1 MVTRKGELNWT
12 ELELEVIIRVDVK
25 KKEKKKKCWV
35 WMPSWKE
42 KRPSTIG
49 PKWLMV
55 FARATCEA
63 AGSESVTSEVGR
75 QLLKHLLTDGS

>member
-1 MVTRKGELNWT
+1 
-12 ELELEVIIRVDVK
+12 
-25 KKEKKKKCWV
+25 
-35 WMPSWKE
+35 
-42 KRPSTIG
+42 
-49 PKWLMV
+49 MV